1 MKVSVI
7 LIFVVAVAVLC
18 AYESLGEGEGRSL
31 VEDLP
36 GSFFPMFT
44 VG

>member
-1 MKVSVI
+1 MKVSEI
-7 LIFVVAVAVLC
+7 LMLVVVVAVVY
-18 AYESLGEGEGRSL
+18 AYESLREGEGRSL